1 MPSLIIAWNMVKR
14 TLGRRRGWIVFV
26 LVPCVVVTLT
36 VFLLGRT
43 TAAGIIVSYVNEDEG
58 PVGQYLMEQL
68 EHSGQYV
75 LKESASEDV
84 LREELL
90 QNKSTVGVYVPR
102 SFSDGIMEGGSPSV
116 KVYEVSTSEASVMI
130 RMTADSTVKRLNG
143 SASAIREMSDSGEG
157 RMQALSQVLEQSAKK
172 RVDTK
177 VTDLNLYAKPGLSN
191 VTGFTLMFMM
201 TLISSVVAMIL
212 DDRRQRTLSRMYTA
226 PVRAYEIALG
236 NFLGSLVVGS
246 LQVIIVL
253 LLSRYVLRY
262 EYGIPFMLHFLI
274 LMAFMLVSLG
284 LASTIAGLIRND
296 QNAAMINSMIVTPS
310 CMLGGCFW
318 PLAIM
323 PEFMQKLANF
333 IPQKW
338 AIEAVEIAAT
348 GGTLADIS
356 LPLAVLG
363 LMAVILLAVGSAVLR
378 PSESGTGT
386 AA

>member
-1 MPSLIIAWNMVKR
+1 MHSLTIAWHMVRR
-14 TLGRRRGWIVFV
+14 TLGRKRGWIIYL

-36 VFLLGRT
+36 VFLLGQT
-43 TAAGIIVSYVNEDEG
+43 SAASILVSYVNEDEG
-58 PVGQYLMEQL
+58 PAGQYLMNEL
-68 EHSGQYV
+68 ERSGQYV
-75 LKESASEDV
+75 LKESESENT
-84 LREELL
+84 LREDLVE
-90 QNKSTVGVYVPR
+90 NKSTVGVYIPEG
-102 SFSDGIMEGGSPSV
+102 FSDGLIEGQQPTV
-116 KVYEVSTSEASVMI
+116 QIYEVSTSEASVMI
-130 RMTADSTVKRLNG
+130 RMTADSAVTRLSG
-143 SASAIREMSDSGEG
+143 TAALIRETSEPDVD
-157 RMQALSQVLEQSAKK
+157 RMQDVLKQSAMN
-172 RVDTK
+172 RVDTE

-201 TLISSVVAMIL
+201 TLISSVVSMMI

-226 PVRAYEIALG
+226 PVRAYQIALG

-253 LLSRYVLRY
+253 GLSRYVLRY
-262 EYGIPFMLHFLI
+262 DYGVPLLMHFLI

-284 LASTIAGLIRND
+284 VASTVAGLIRNG
-296 QNAAMINSMIVTPS
+296 QNAAMINSMIVTPT

-323 PEFMQKLANF
+323 PEFMQKIANF

-348 GGTLADIS
+348 GGTLSDIA

-363 LMAVILLAVGSAVLR
+363 LMAVILLAVGSAILR
-378 PSESGTGT
+378 PSESGVGHG
-386 AA
+386 A

>member
-1 MPSLIIAWNMVKR
+1 MHSLTIAWHMVRR
-14 TLGRRRGWIVFV
+14 TLGRKRGWIIYL

-36 VFLLGRT
+36 VFLLGQT
-43 TAAGIIVSYVNEDEG
+43 SAASILVSYVNEDEG
-58 PVGQYLMEQL
+58 PAGQYLMNEL
-68 EHSGQYV
+68 ERSGQYV
-75 LKESASEDV
+75 LKESESENT
-84 LREELL
+84 LREDLVE
-90 QNKSTVGVYVPR
+90 NKSTVGVYIPEG
-102 SFSDGIMEGGSPSV
+102 FSDGLIEGQQPTV
-116 KVYEVSTSEASVMI
+116 QIYEVSTSEASVMI
-130 RMTADSTVKRLNG
+130 RMTADSAVTRLSG
-143 SASAIREMSDSGEG
+143 TAALIRETSEPDVD
-157 RMQALSQVLEQSAKK
+157 RMQDVLKQSAMN
-172 RVDTK
+172 RVDTE

-201 TLISSVVAMIL
+201 TLISSVVSMMI

-226 PVRAYEIALG
+226 PVRAYQIALG

-253 LLSRYVLRY
+253 GLSRYVLRY
-262 EYGIPFMLHFLI
+262 DYGVPLLLHFLI

-284 LASTIAGLIRND
+284 VASTVAGLIRNG
-296 QNAAMINSMIVTPS
+296 QNAAMINSMIVTPT

-323 PEFMQKLANF
+323 PEFMQKIANF

-348 GGTLADIS
+348 GGTFSDIA

-363 LMAVILLAVGSAVLR
+363 LMAVILLAVGSAILR
-378 PSESGTGT
+378 PSESGVGHG
-386 AA
+386 A

>member
-1 MPSLIIAWNMVKR
+1 MHSLTIAWHMVRR
-14 TLGRRRGWIVFV
+14 TLGRKRGWIIYL

-36 VFLLGRT
+36 VFLLGQT
-43 TAAGIIVSYVNEDEG
+43 SAASILVSYVNEDEG
-58 PVGQYLMEQL
+58 PAGQYLMNEL
-68 EHSGQYV
+68 ERSGQYV
-75 LKESASEDV
+75 LKESESENT
-84 LREELL
+84 LREDLVE
-90 QNKSTVGVYVPR
+90 NKSTVGVYIPEG
-102 SFSDGIMEGGSPSV
+102 FSDGLIEGQQPTV
-116 KVYEVSTSEASVMI
+116 QIYEVSTSEASVMI
-130 RMTADSTVKRLNG
+130 RMTADSAVTRLSG
-143 SASAIREMSDSGEG
+143 TAALIRETSEPDVD
-157 RMQALSQVLEQSAKK
+157 RMQDVLKQSAMN
-172 RVDTK
+172 RVDTE

-201 TLISSVVAMIL
+201 TLISSVVSMMI

-226 PVRAYEIALG
+226 PVRAYQIALG

-253 LLSRYVLRY
+253 GLSRYVLRY
-262 EYGIPFMLHFLI
+262 DYGVPLLLHFLI

-284 LASTIAGLIRND
+284 VASTVAGLIRNG
-296 QNAAMINSMIVTPS
+296 QNAAMINSMIVTPT

-323 PEFMQKLANF
+323 PEFMQKIANF

-348 GGTLADIS
+348 GGTLSDIA

-363 LMAVILLAVGSAVLR
+363 LMAVILLAVGSAILR
-378 PSESGTGT
+378 PSESGVGHG
-386 AA
+386 A

>member
-1 MPSLIIAWNMVKR
+1 MHSLTIAWHMVRR
-14 TLGRRRGWIVFV
+14 TLGRKRGWIVYL

-36 VFLLGRT
+36 VFLLGQT
-43 TAAGIIVSYVNEDEG
+43 SAASILVSYVNEDEG
-58 PVGQYLMEQL
+58 PAGQYLMNEL
-68 EHSGQYV
+68 ERSGQFV
-75 LKESASEDV
+75 LKESESEIT
-84 LREELL
+84 LREDLVE
-90 QNKSTVGVYVPR
+90 NKSTVGVYIPEG
-102 SFSDGIMEGGSPSV
+102 FSDGLIEGQRPTV
-116 KVYEVSTSEASVMI
+116 QIYEVSTSEASVMI
-130 RMTADSTVKRLNG
+130 RMTADSAVTRLSG
-143 SASAIREMSDSGEG
+143 TAALIRETSEPDID
-157 RMQALSQVLEQSAKK
+157 RMLMLQEVLKQSAMN
-172 RVDTK
+172 RVDTE

-201 TLISSVVAMIL
+201 TLISSVVSMMI

-226 PVRAYEIALG
+226 PVRAYQIALG

-253 LLSRYVLRY
+253 VLSRYVLRY
-262 EYGIPFMLHFLI
+262 DYGVPLLLHFLI

-284 LASTIAGLIRND
+284 VASTVAGLIRNG
-296 QNAAMINSMIVTPS
+296 QNAAMINSMIVTPT

-323 PEFMQKLANF
+323 PEFMQKIANF

-348 GGTLADIS
+348 GGTLSDIA

-363 LMAVILLAVGSAVLR
+363 LMAVILLAVGSAILR
-378 PSESGTGT
+378 PSESGVGHG
-386 AA
+386 A